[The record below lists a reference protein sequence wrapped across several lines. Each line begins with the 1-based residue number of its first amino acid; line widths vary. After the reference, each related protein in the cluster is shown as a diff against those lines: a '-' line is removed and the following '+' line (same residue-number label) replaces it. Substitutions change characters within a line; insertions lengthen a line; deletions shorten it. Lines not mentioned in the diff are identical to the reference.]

1 MPKIKGL
8 WQQISND
15 DVLPITKALEAAHAD
30 FVAGYN
36 RMSAMYKLDKS
47 DWILNNKTY
56 FANCISAVKYINEII
71 KNR

>member
-1 MPKIKGL
+1 MAKKQGL
-8 WQQISND
+8 WQEIKQED
-15 DVLPITKALEAAHAD
+15 CLPILKALEAAHAD

-47 DWILNNKTY
+47 EWILNNKTY
-56 FANCISAVKYINEII
+56 FQNCISAVKYINEII

>member
-1 MPKIKGL
+1 MTKKQGL
-8 WQQISND
+8 WQEIKQD

-30 FVAGYN
+30 FVAGFN
-36 RMSAMYKLDKS
+36 RMSAMAKLDKS

-56 FANCISAVKYINEII
+56 FSNCISAVKYINEII